1 MILNETHLE
10 AIRAAALHIDYGSIT
25 IHAGSGDHLDITVEN
40 RLRFPKEPEKTNSRP
55 PLLARHKGK

>member
-25 IHAGSGDHLDITVEN
+25 INSGSGDHLDITVEK
-40 RLRFPKEPEKTNSRP
+40 RMRFPKEPETNKRP
-55 PLLARHKGK
+55 PLLRPAHGHN